1 MTDRPAERNDK
12 INALI
17 ESVEKV
23 IVGKRKSIELV
34 IAAMLTGGH
43 ILIEDVPGVGKTR
56 LVSAIARSC
65 GRCFRKNTADT

>member
-43 ILIEDVPGVGKTR
+43 ILIEDVP
-56 LVSAIARSC
+56 
-65 GRCFRKNTADT
+65 